1 MITEK
6 FEHLEDVGDDGARLK
21 CKGCGGEFEVSFNLL
36 FPKHV
41 EYDVCENMGM
51 TVTCPSCGAKAAT
64 DRRRYKLAA
73 GIAELEAK
81 RNFLK
86 AELRKLLKDVD
97 IKFMIKGDRHG
108 PGFGIFD
115 CVKCGTEFE
124 ARTGSH
130 PDGRLNVRREGD
142 TFALVCPVCGVE
154 DVINN
159 ENMILRGRIAVLNIT
174 IRGIN
179 DKIQELTCEYQESST
194 E

>member
-6 FEHLEDVGDDGARLK
+6 FDHLEDVGDDEARLR
-21 CKGCGGEFEVSFNLL
+21 CKWCGAEFQASFNML

-41 EYDVCENMGM
+41 EYHVSENTRM
-51 TVTCPSCGAKAAT
+51 TVTCPECGAKVTA
-64 DRRRYKLAA
+64 DRKRYALAA
-73 GIAELEAK
+73 AIAEMEAK
-81 RNFLK
+81 RDFLV
-86 AELRKLLKDVD
+86 AELRKMLKGID

-124 ARTGSH
+124 ARTKTH
-130 PDGRLNVRREGD
+130 PDGSLNIRRD
-142 TFALVCPVCGVE
+142 ADIFALVCPGCGVE
-154 DVINN
+154 DEINN
-159 ENMILRGRIAVLNIT
+159 DNLIQRGRIAALNIT

-179 DKIQELTCEYQESST
+179 DKIQELACEYQECET